1 MSHAPAT
8 SDVAYRPNHE
18 HYHFAGF
25 AFDLLL
31 GKTYALGL
39 AKTKKGA
46 ETSFC
51 VLDTVRM
58 SGWYPAPYTAR
69 GMAL

>member
-1 MSHAPAT
+1 VSHTLAT
-8 SDVAYRPNHE
+8 SDVAYPPNHE

-25 AFDLLL
+25 ASDLLL

-51 VLDTVRM
+51 VLDTARM
-58 SGWYPAPYTAR
+58 SEWYPAPYTAR